1 MRLPVANS
9 QSVDF
14 IVPSKGMAGAVPP
27 DRLHAPRSVTLAWQE
42 LVCIFKGLLRLG
54 PPQDS
59 NYAPAIGWSVESL
72 VPKTGRLV
80 PLWYLTQNMP
90 HGADAGS
97 CRSPAIPKRF
107 CRPASIDPAI
117 KYFTSKTV
125 IFRFGTPDATFPAFQ
140 LHPAAEGNPSL

>member
-9 QSVDF
+9 QSVDL
-14 IVPSKGMAGAVPP
+14 IVPSKGMTGATPP
-27 DRLHAPRSVTLAWQE
+27 DRLYAPRSVTLAWEE
-42 LVCIFKGLLRLG
+42 LVCILLRLRLLPG
-54 PPQDS
+54 PTCGRGLTRV
-59 NYAPAIGWSVESL
+59 IESL

-90 HGADAGS
+90 HGVDAGS

-107 CRPASIDPAI
+107 CRPASINPAS

-125 IFRFGTPDATFPAFQ
+125 SFRFGTPDATFPAFQ
-140 LHPAAEGNPSL
+140 LHPAAEGNSSL